1 MKNTTKQTSTS
12 IPNKRERQRKLTIVR
27 ETLLTMV
34 AGGVYDR
41 KQGATR
47 TCDPTG

>member
-1 MKNTTKQTSTS
+1 MKKTSKQPTLNTD
-12 IPNKRERQRKLTIVR
+12 KRDRQKKLTVLR

-41 KQGATR
+41 KQGATKL
-47 TCDPTG
+47 CDPTG